1 MFRGI
6 ANVNLVSADMPAA
19 IEWYSRVFDAAPYF
33 VRPETGE
40 PQYAEWRFGDD
51 EDEFAL
57 MSAAFR
63 PALDAPGGT
72 LVYLHVDD
80 VAASFDELIRSGARE
95 FDPVM
100 QRSEDWWTASV
111 VDPFGNLIGLIQSP
125 HWAAAHQRLDAV
137 GQRSRITGAVRGPA
151 S

>member
-6 ANVNLVSADMPAA
+6 ANVNVVSTDVAGA
-19 IEWYSRVFDAAPYF
+19 IKWYSGVFDEAPYF
-33 VRPETGE
+33 VRPETGK

-51 EDEFAL
+51 DDEFAV
-57 MSAAFR
+57 MDAVFR
-63 PALDAPGGT
+63 PVSSQPGGT

-80 VAASFDELIRSGARE
+80 VQASFNELIAVGARE

-100 QRSEDWWTASV
+100 QRSEEWWTASV

-125 HWAAAHQRLDAV
+125 HWAAAH
-137 GQRSRITGAVRGPA
+137 
-151 S
+151 